1 MASYIYEVATFSL
14 SSDMAFDSWPFNVM
28 EGILREKVPSL
39 SPSSYDNNTKYF
51 SNEV

>member
-28 EGILREKVPSL
+28 EGIFKREGSL
-39 SPSSYDNNTKYF
+39 SKSSLIWQ
-51 SNEV
+51 